1 MRLIDVEN
9 FQIPLLMIPYKD
21 MLRSALKLQKVV
33 YDPDVVIEQVTKYA
47 TDNPSMTLQ
56 DSLKVLQKIIKSGG
70 V

>member
-1 MRLIDVEN
+1 
-9 FQIPLLMIPYKD
+9 MIPYKD